1 VATIRSE
8 QLERV
13 NANLR
18 GLGLVAFLGF
28 CACGFIVGAFISFAQ
43 SPWLVHGVPVL
54 GVLGIA
60 SSAAL
65 FGATFWWYV
74 FGGLRKISISRLLRG
89 RR

>member
-1 VATIRSE
+1 V
-8 QLERV
+8 
-13 NANLR
+13 
-18 GLGLVAFLGF
+18 
-28 CACGFIVGAFISFAQ
+28 
-43 SPWLVHGVPVL
+43 VHGVPVL
-54 GVLGIA
+54 GVLGIV